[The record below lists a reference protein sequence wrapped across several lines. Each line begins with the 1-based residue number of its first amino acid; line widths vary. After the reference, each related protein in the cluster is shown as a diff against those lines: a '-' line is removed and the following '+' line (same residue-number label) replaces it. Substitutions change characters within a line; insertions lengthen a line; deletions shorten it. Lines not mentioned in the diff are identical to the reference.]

1 MKNNM
6 TEEEMQTEFINS
18 NMDILHKY
26 LIWKEAILP
35 AQILDDSVEIEAE
48 EAEVIEVN
56 GTSGM
61 SITKKV
67 IENYGKMD

>member
-1 MKNNM
+1 M

-26 LIWKEAILP
+26 LLWKETILP

-48 EAEVIEVN
+48 EAEVVELN

>member
-1 MKNNM
+1 M
-6 TEEEMQTEFINS
+6 TEEEMQTKFINE

-35 AQILDDSVEIEAE
+35 SQILDDSVEIEAE
-48 EAEVIEVN
+48 ETEVVELN

>member
-1 MKNNM
+1 M
-6 TEEEMQTEFINS
+6 TEEEMQTEFINT
-18 NMDILHKY
+18 NMDVLHKY
-26 LIWKEAILP
+26 LLWKETILP
-35 AQILDDSVEIEAE
+35 AQILDDSVNIDAE
-48 EAEVIEVN
+48 EVEHVELN

>member
-1 MKNNM
+1 M
-6 TEEEMQTEFINS
+6 TEEEMQTKFINE

-26 LIWKEAILP
+26 LIWKEAILEP
-35 AQILDDSVEIEAE
+35 QIVDSTVEFEGEITEAID
-48 EAEVIEVN
+48 VTGEVN

-61 SITKKV
+61 SLTKKV

>member
-1 MKNNM
+1 M
-6 TEEEMQTEFINS
+6 TEEEMQTEFINT
-18 NMDILHKY
+18 NMDVLHKY
-26 LIWKEAILP
+26 LLWKETILP

-48 EAEVIEVN
+48 EAEVVELS